1 MLSCVGLSHCS
12 VCNVQCAMCN
22 VQCAMQRFRVR
33 VVSLDE
39 MDMEFDMIGI
49 DAPIANAIRRI
60 LIAEVCVCVC
70 VCVRMTH

>member
-1 MLSCVGLSHCS
+1 M
-12 VCNVQCAMCN
+12 
-22 VQCAMQRFRVR
+22 R
-33 VVSLDE
+33 VVSLNE

-70 VCVRMTH
+70 ASVPVCAFVCVCVCVCMRACAHARVCVCVCVLRIAQ

>member
-1 MLSCVGLSHCS
+1 
-12 VCNVQCAMCN
+12 MCN

-70 VCVRMTH
+70 EDDALKAFIHSC